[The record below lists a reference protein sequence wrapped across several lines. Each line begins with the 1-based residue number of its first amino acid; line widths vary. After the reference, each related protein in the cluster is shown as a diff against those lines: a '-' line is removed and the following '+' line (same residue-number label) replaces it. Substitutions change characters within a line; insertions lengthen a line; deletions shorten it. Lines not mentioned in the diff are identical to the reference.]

1 MQSEKW
7 ELVEVV
13 YGDLQAELLRGLL
26 EAQGIPVVLSQE
38 GAGHN
43 VYPVLM
49 GPLAKVEVLVP
60 DTDLAAA
67 REVVEKYAEA
77 FHKVFSDLD
86 AVRRHWQDPV
96 TAHYRGS
103 LFRAR

>member
-7 ELVEVV
+7 ELVEVI

-26 EAQGIPVVLSQE
+26 EAQGIQVLLSQE

-49 GPLAKVEVLVP
+49 GPLAKVEVLVHNS
-60 DTDLAAA
+60 DLAAA
-67 REVVEKYAEA
+67 KEVVEKYRAGEYRQEELEPEESAGDDEA
-77 FHKVFSDLD
+77 ANEDDINLEEDL
-86 AVRRHWQDPV
+86 
-96 TAHYRGS
+96 
-103 LFRAR
+103 

>member
-26 EAQGIPVVLSQE
+26 EAQDIQVMLSQE

-49 GPLAKVEVLVP
+49 GPLARVEVYVP
-60 DTDLAAA
+60 DINLEAA
-67 REVVEKYAEA
+67 RQVVEKYRAGEYEKEELEGEENSG
-77 FHKVFSDLD
+77 FNSDD
-86 AVRRHWQDPV
+86 DIPPEDD
-96 TAHYRGS
+96 S
-103 LFRAR
+103 